1 MLKSIFQPLLTWYL
15 ATLKTAGYPVIVLLM
30 TMESSVLP
38 IPAEAIIPP
47 AAYLAWSEGLKI
59 FNVHFVG
66 WPAEIGL
73 VAAGVLGSWLGA
85 TIMYWLSRLAGR
97 PLLVRYGRYILMP
110 PEKIEKSERWMSHYG
125 PMGVFVA
132 RLLPGARQL
141 VGIPA
146 GVARM
151 DYLKYSDL
159 HHARR
164 GDLVLGALL
173 CRRQG
178 GPGRTSSCTARC
190 ATWPCGSAAQRS
202 SSADFITSSSTGT
215 WLGSQ
220 KAEVRR
226 QNNTPCLRTD
236 SISPVKAVRD
246 ICNLRRCWP

>member
-38 IPAEAIIPP
+38 IPAEAIMPP
-47 AAYLAWSEGLKI
+47 AAYLAWFEGLNI
-59 FNVHFVG
+59 FGFHFVG

-73 VAAGVLGSWLGA
+73 VAAGTLGSWLGA
-85 TIMYWLSRLAGR
+85 TIMYWLSRVAGR

-110 PEKIEKSERWMSHYG
+110 PDKIEKSERWMSHYG

-151 DYLKYSDL
+151 DYLKFSIFTVLGAATWCSVLCYVGVKAGQDEHL
-159 HHARR
+159 MHGEMRHVALWL
-164 GDLVLGALL
+164 GGAALVLGGLYYFFVHRHMA
-173 CRRQG
+173 
-178 GPGRTSSCTARC
+178 
-190 ATWPCGSAAQRS
+190 
-202 SSADFITSSSTGT
+202 
-215 WLGSQ
+215 
-220 KAEVRR
+220 K
-226 QNNTPCLRTD
+226 
-236 SISPVKAVRD
+236 SPESKVQS
-246 ICNLRRCWP
+246 PESE